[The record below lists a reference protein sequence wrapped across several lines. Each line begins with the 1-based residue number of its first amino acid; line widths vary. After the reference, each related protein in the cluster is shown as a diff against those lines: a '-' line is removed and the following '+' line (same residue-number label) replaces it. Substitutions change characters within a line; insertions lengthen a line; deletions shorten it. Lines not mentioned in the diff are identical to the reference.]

1 MATATDSHD
10 HPKLQPNSRH
20 CFACGLHNPV
30 GLRLRFTDNGRDE
43 VRTAYLAPA
52 HFEGYPGVVHGGIVT
67 ALLDEIVGRTPM
79 IADPNHFMMTVKL
92 EVKFRQPVP
101 VETPLT
107 ITGRMLKHRGRLA
120 TARAELRLPDGTLAA
135 EAEAVL
141 ADLPADV
148 LEGQE
153 VELLDWRIW
162 PDHA

>member
-1 MATATDSHD
+1 MATAASSHD
-10 HPKLQPNSRH
+10 HLKLQPNSRH

-30 GLRLRFTDNGRDE
+30 GLRLRFEDDGQDE
-43 VRTAYLAPA
+43 VRTTYRAPA

-107 ITGRMLKHRGRLA
+107 ITGRMCKRRGRLA
-120 TARAELRLPDGTLAA
+120 TAQAELRLPNGTLAA

-141 ADLPADV
+141 ADLPADL
-148 LEGQE
+148 LEGRE
-153 VELLDWRIW
+153 TELLDWRIW
-162 PDHA
+162 PQE